1 MSCILTKLATLLKS
15 RKKVLFKKPNMN
27 SFESLKFIKIEI
39 LALDLDKTD
48 IMTISK
54 RIFGVL

>member
-1 MSCILTKLATLLKS
+1 
-15 RKKVLFKKPNMN
+15 MN

-54 RIFGVL
+54 RIFAVL